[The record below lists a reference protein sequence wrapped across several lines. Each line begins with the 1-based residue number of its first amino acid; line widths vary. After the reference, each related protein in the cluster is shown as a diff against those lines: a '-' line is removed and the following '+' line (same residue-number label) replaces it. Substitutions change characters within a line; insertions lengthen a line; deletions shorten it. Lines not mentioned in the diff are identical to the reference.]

1 MANTAYSQEY
11 PLGTPSVSGANLT
24 VDVMLAQ
31 PTRINAYLSD
41 LALKKYFAERIF
53 TNGGGVT
60 GGALVYTQLT
70 TNDLFPTRATQSV
83 VPGAEFPE
91 VTFDRPT
98 PLTAQVEKL
107 GGKFRV
113 TDEARDRNDLTP
125 IQTESIKLANDIV
138 RQMHSR
144 ALVELD
150 AAITGVSG
158 SATTVSGNGWAT
170 AKGLTISTQN
180 QGAMPAADF
189 GKAQLKSDTFEFGAD
204 YSLWVVNPTQMSDFR
219 IVYGNNYQAVLDA
232 NNVEM
237 ISSNQVTAGTAYV
250 VAPGA
255 VGQVRYEQPL
265 QTVSYRDEGTES
277 TWVKTS
283 IRSVFAVTNPYSVLK
298 FTGLG
303 S

>member
-1 MANTAYSQEY
+1 M
-11 PLGTPSVSGANLT
+11 
-24 VDVMLAQ
+24 MLAQ

-53 TNGGGVT
+53 TNGGGVS

-70 TNDLFPTRATQSV
+70 TNDLFPTRAAQPV
-83 VPGAEFPE
+83 APGAEFPE

-113 TDEARDRNDLTP
+113 TDEARDRNDLSA
-125 IQTESIKLANDIV
+125 IQTESVKLANDIV
-138 RQMHSR
+138 RQMHAR
-144 ALVELD
+144 ALTELD
-150 AAITGVSG
+150 AAIAGVSG
-158 SATTVSGNGWAT
+158 TATTVSGNGWAA
-170 AKGLTISTQN
+170 AKALTISTQN

-189 GKAQLKSDTFEFGAD
+189 GKAQLKADTFEFGTD
-204 YSLWVVNPTQMSDFR
+204 YTLWIVNPAQMSDFR
-219 IVYGNNYQAVLDA
+219 IVYGDNWRSVLDA

-250 VAPGA
+250 LAEGG

-265 QTVSYRDEGTES
+265 MTESVPDRLTES
-277 TWVKTS
+277 TWGKTS
-283 IRSVFAVTNPYSVLK
+283 IRSVFAVTNPYNVLK